1 MKNTKLILIVFC
13 INFIPNYILFAQNK
27 KSFDSAL
34 AVAYKPQ
41 PDTNS
46 LTAFSFIQRTFFN
59 KGQYDSSFKYA
70 KAALLLAKQ
79 LKNINKL
86 SQAQY
91 NLGLVCTNLTKY
103 DSAIFY
109 LTAAKQSAL
118 QLNDSFLL
126 ASCYNAFSILY
137 NYQSDYSTSLDY
149 GIKAA
154 SVLEHS
160 TNPILINLLPKIYHS
175 IAGAFYAENQ
185 FEKSME
191 YNKKILKFHNYPDEI
206 RYRIITNLDIADAYI
221 KLKQFD
227 FAKPYLDSALI
238 LDKTFDNIVLKTL
251 VANTEGNYYDNVG
264 DYTKSLTAYL
274 HSYSYSKDSCKNDYL
289 VAEAADNVGN
299 IYFKLNNFSETLKYA
314 MEANSIALQ
323 KNHFRVAASTYN
335 LMKNVA
341 VQNGDYKTALKY
353 AILNKDYTDSAIN
366 EATQKTTL
374 SLESKYQ
381 SQKKEKEIA
390 DLKVI
395 NTQKEL
401 AAVKRNRFLIVGSV
415 SAASIMLL
423 LGFMYRNSNNKKII
437 AQKEQRLQSEQ
448 IKFLEGQQQLISLQ
462 SMVNGQEAERTRIAK
477 DLHDGLGG
485 LFSTVKMY
493 FSTLEHE
500 QEQLKE
506 DILFK
511 KSYELIDTASEEI
524 RRIAHNMMPEVLM
537 KLGLVPALQDVCSNI
552 SAGKLLQVKLQQYGM
567 EKRLNISTEIM
578 LYRIVQELLN
588 NIIKHAK
595 ATEAIVQFNRNA
607 DKLTVTVEDNGMG
620 FNLMDVDAKNHA
632 GLDTIRSRVSYLNG
646 NISIESQQQIGT
658 TIMMEFLIQEEVA
671 KI

>member
-1 MKNTKLILIVFC
+1 MKKTGIILIIFFNCFVSLN
-13 INFIPNYILFAQNK
+13 IIFAQQKN
-27 KSFDSAL
+27 SFDSAIK
-34 AVAYKPQ
+34 VAYKPK

-46 LTAFSFIQRTFFN
+46 LTAFSYIQRIFFN
-59 KGQYDSSFKYA
+59 KGQYDSSYKYA
-70 KAALLLAKQ
+70 KAALVLAQQINNVSKLLK
-79 LKNINKL
+79 
-86 SQAQY
+86 AQY

-103 DSAIFY
+103 DSAVFY
-109 LTAAKQSAL
+109 LSAAEQGAL
-118 QLNDSFLL
+118 QLKDSFLL

-154 SVLEHS
+154 NFLEHS
-160 TNPILINLLPKIYHS
+160 RNINLINLLPKTYHC
-175 IAGAFYAENQ
+175 IASAFYGENQ
-185 FEKSME
+185 FEKSIE
-191 YNKKILKFHNYPDEI
+191 YNKKILTFHNFPDEI

-221 KLKQFD
+221 KGKQFAL
-227 FAKPYLDSALI
+227 AKPYLDTALL
-238 LDKTFDNIVLKTL
+238 LDKTFDNIVLKTQ
-251 VANTEGNYYDNVG
+251 VANTEGNYYDNIG
-264 DYTKSLTAYL
+264 DYKRSISAYL
-274 HSYSYSKDSCKNDYL
+274 RGYSYSKDSCKNDYL

-299 IYFKLNNFSETLKYA
+299 IYFKLNKYSDALKYA
-314 MEANSIALQ
+314 IEANRIALQ

-335 LMKNVA
+335 LMKKVA
-341 VQNGDYKTALKY
+341 VQNKNYKAALQY
-353 AILNKDYTDSAIN
+353 AALYKNYTDSAIN
-366 EATQKTTL
+366 ETTQKTTL

-381 SQKKEKEIA
+381 SQKKEKQIA

-395 NTQKEL
+395 NTAKEL
-401 AAVKRNRFLIVGSV
+401 AAVKRNRLLIIGGI

-423 LGFMYRNSNNKKII
+423 LGFMYRNSNNKKTI
-437 AQKEQRLQSEQ
+437 AQKEQKLQSEQ

-500 QEQLKE
+500 QENLKQNT
-506 DILFK
+506 LFK
-511 KSYELIDTASEEI
+511 KSYELIDTASDEI

-537 KLGLVPALQDVCSNI
+537 KLGLVAALQDACSNI

-595 ATEAIVQFNRNA
+595 ATEAIVQFNKNEN
-607 DKLTVTVEDNGMG
+607 KLIVTVEDNGRG
-620 FNLMDVDAKNHA
+620 FNMKEVDDKNHA
-632 GLDTIRSRVSYLNG
+632 GLDTIRSRVNYLNG
-646 NISIESQQQIGT
+646 NISIESQQEIGT
-658 TIMMEFLIQEEVA
+658 TIMMEFLIQEE
-671 KI
+671 I